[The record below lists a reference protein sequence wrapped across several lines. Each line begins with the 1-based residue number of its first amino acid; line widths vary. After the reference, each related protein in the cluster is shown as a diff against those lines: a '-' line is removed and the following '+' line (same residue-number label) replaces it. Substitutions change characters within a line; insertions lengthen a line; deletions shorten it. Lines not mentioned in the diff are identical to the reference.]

1 MRYESSEEVEADMK
15 LVFDN
20 AIKYNPP
27 GHPIHMQVSLLPRA
41 RRREWAMKRSGGE
54 HGGWVWHS
62 LLILSLALVHLCTRH
77 SALHLST
84 NVRSTTAAHTWEANT
99 SCTNT

>member
-62 LLILSLALVHLCTRH
+62 LLILSLALVHSTLCL
-77 SALHLST
+77 ALEHQREKH
-84 NVRSTTAAHTWEANT
+84 NR
-99 SCTNT
+99 CTHVGGKHVLH

>member
-1 MRYESSEEVEADMK
+1 MRYESGEEVEADMK

-27 GHPIHMQVSLLPRA
+27 GHPIHMQVSLFPRA

-54 HGGWVWHS
+54 HGGWVWHTPCTC
-62 LLILSLALVHLCTRH
+62 ALDTLPCTC
-77 SALHLST
+77 APT
-84 NVRSTTAAHTWEANT
+84 
-99 SCTNT
+99 